1 MTKIKKHK
9 KILYL
14 PLGFLMLTMNTRQCF
29 AYTISINTNP
39 TFDNDSP
46 YTEWAE
52 YTTGT
57 GNKKYRYR
65 YKRVISTSKEISTN
79 AYNLNGDSVMPY
91 DIYIDP
97 KKYTFKAGTWIG
109 VNITETQTAAW
120 AVGMNDF
127 EIEEL
132 LKEYTCTY
140 EKTSTKYCNRTTVT
154 SQGACNGSSG
164 KYTPINSS
172 IVGYCTI
179 KYKCGTNTDTFTI
192 PNIKKDYYENYSCPP
207 YYNGYRLKEEQNE
220 EITQDG
226 GGQFESNIKQK
237 AIRETHS
244 AALNMIGA
252 PLAKIKYS
260 TNNDYPE
267 DLTKA
272 KYLTI
277 TSASVGEKKDV
288 WTSASSGYVQKDY
301 EYNQKQVCINAKTA
315 DVTYGR
321 ECTSEELK
329 VNNEQVYDKYL
340 NRTITYWHYFIPL
353 NTKSNSNYSLEII
366 ENENSFLSVEECLN
380 AMETKKNYQDYI
392 VPANDNY
399 TFIGDYKKYANKD
412 LSADYKTLK
421 TSNGCNLSMKI
432 NFPISQEFY
441 NETAEYK
448 FKGFNF
454 YYKPI
459 DIHNPFPNGIDNT
472 SVWYN
477 WSKNGKKKPD
487 LTKSYDEITY
497 IAQISNVK
505 SIRDYTKNN
514 PYTSWDNMYING
526 TSSFVEKQGVIKRLV
541 DRNSFYNL
549 GCGPSNS
556 DWSECKK

>member
-1 MTKIKKHK
+1 MTNIKKYK

-14 PLGFLMLTMNTRQCF
+14 SLGFLMLTVNTKQCF
-29 AYTISINTNP
+29 AASYSINTNP

-57 GNKKYRYR
+57 GNKKFRYR
-65 YKRVISTSKEISTN
+65 YKRIISTSKEISIN
-79 AYNLNGDSVMPY
+79 AYNLNGESVMPY

-109 VNITETQTAAW
+109 INATETQTATW

-140 EKTSTKYCNRTTVT
+140 NITTTKCTNRTMVS
-154 SQGACNGSSG
+154 SQSACKGQ
-164 KYTPINSS
+164 YTPIFSS
-172 IVGYCTI
+172 MIGNCRIRSCKEETTPY
-179 KYKCGTNTDTFTI
+179 TI
-192 PNIKKDYYENYSCPP
+192 PHIKDYYENYNCPSH
-207 YYNGYRLKEEQNE
+207 YNGHPIKKEENE

-226 GGQFESNIKQK
+226 GGQFESSIKQK

-267 DLTKA
+267 DLTKT

-277 TSASVGEKKDV
+277 TSASVGDKKDV
-288 WTSASSGYVQKDY
+288 WTSASSGYVRKDY

-321 ECTSEELK
+321 ECNSEELK

-340 NRTITYWHYFIPL
+340 NKTVTYWHYFIPL

-366 ENENSFLSVEECLN
+366 ENENSLLSVEECLN
-380 AMETKKNYQDYI
+380 AMEIKNNYQEYI
-392 VPANDNY
+392 VPANDNN
-399 TFIGDYKKYANKD
+399 TFIGDYKKYSNKE

-459 DIHNPFPNGIDNT
+459 DINNPFPNGIDNT
-472 SVWYN
+472 SAWYN
-477 WSKNGKKKPD
+477 WSKNNKKKPD
-487 LTKSYDEITY
+487 LTKSYDEVTY

-514 PYTSWDNMYING
+514 SYTSWDNMYING